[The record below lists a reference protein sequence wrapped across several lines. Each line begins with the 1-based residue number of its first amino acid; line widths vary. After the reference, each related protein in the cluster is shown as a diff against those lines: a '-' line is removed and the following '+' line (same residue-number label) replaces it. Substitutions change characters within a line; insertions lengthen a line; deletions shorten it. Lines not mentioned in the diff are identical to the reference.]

1 MVCFLTGYA
10 SCAASASLP
19 AWLAHLLSAVSAA
32 SACERTALNCNKT
45 SVFSR
50 VQARSAPRAHV
61 RELLCVSQSSKER
74 LRRSRTESS
83 GAAPAIE
90 ELAGEARQVRPAG
103 PRADQYQPGSDFSRA
118 QEVWRAPG
126 PPAPTSSALPRQPAI
141 PPPSRARP
149 AEVGNFRPG
158 TIFLPC
164 EEVWRAP
171 GPPAPTTVVS
181 SRKIS
186 FPPQSRPH
194 AAGGKRKK
202 APHRKFR
209 CDAFDSMGGN
219 ASETFPGMNG

>member
-126 PPAPTSSALPRQPAI
+126 PPV
-141 PPPSRARP
+141 PPSNIFSQKISLPPSPNRP
-149 AEVGNFRPG
+149 HTAEVGNSRVGTAFLHPKRSGGRPALQFPRATFSHRRSVFRPNPDHM
-158 TIFLPC
+158 L
-164 EEVWRAP
+164 
-171 GPPAPTTVVS
+171 
-181 SRKIS
+181 
-186 FPPQSRPH
+186 Q
-194 AAGGKRKK
+194 GGKEKK
-202 APHRKFR
+202 RR
-209 CDAFDSMGGN
+209 TGNSDATPLIRWGGTPLRLSP
-219 ASETFPGMNG
+219 A

>member
-103 PRADQYQPGSDFSRA
+103 PRAEKLA
-118 QEVWRAPG
+118 
-126 PPAPTSSALPRQPAI
+126 
-141 PPPSRARP
+141 ARLGLL
-149 AEVGNFRPG
+149 AG
-158 TIFLPC
+158 
-164 EEVWRAP
+164 EEVWRAS
-171 GPPAPTTVVS
+171 GPPAPATIKPSQKFSIAPFLPTAYHRS
-181 SRKIS
+181 WK
-186 FPPQSRPH
+186 FPPRYCSTPSEEVWRASGPP
-194 AAGGKRKK
+194 
-202 APHRKFR
+202 APPSIKFLRKFSISPLSR
-209 CDAFDSMGGN
+209 SRTAEVGIFRFVIVPVHESKYHR
-219 ASETFPGMNG
+219 A

>member
-61 RELLCVSQSSKER
+61 RELLCVSQSSKEQ

-118 QEVWRAPG
+118 KRSGGRQALQLPRASNSCGSSVIRLHPDCALQKSENSAPAPLSPIEEVWRESG
-126 PPAPTSSALPRQPAI
+126 PPAPLASNPCRHSNSRQTPAI
-141 PPPSRARP
+141 FFEDKSA
-149 AEVGNFRPG
+149 
-158 TIFLPC
+158 
-164 EEVWRAP
+164 
-171 GPPAPTTVVS
+171 
-181 SRKIS
+181 
-186 FPPQSRPH
+186 
-194 AAGGKRKK
+194 
-202 APHRKFR
+202 
-209 CDAFDSMGGN
+209 
-219 ASETFPGMNG
+219 

>member
-19 AWLAHLLSAVSAA
+19 AWPAH
-32 SACERTALNCNKT
+32 RK
-45 SVFSR
+45 
-50 VQARSAPRAHV
+50 ARSAPRAHV

-103 PRADQYQPGSDFSRA
+103 PRAEKLATRSSFLTGARGLEGARPSSSPEQHFLTEDQ
-118 QEVWRAPG
+118 
-126 PPAPTSSALPRQPAI
+126 SSAPQPTTHSRSRKF
-141 PPPSRARP
+141 PSRYRP
-149 AEVGNFRPG
+149 RSF
-158 TIFLPC
+158 

-186 FPPQSRPH
+186 LPPQSRPH

>member
-19 AWLAHLLSAVSAA
+19 AWPAH
-32 SACERTALNCNKT
+32 RK
-45 SVFSR
+45 
-50 VQARSAPRAHV
+50 ARSAPRAHV

-103 PRADQYQPGSDFSRA
+103 PRAEKLATRSSFLTGG
-118 QEVWRAPG
+118 EVWRALG
-126 PPAPTSSALPRQPAI
+126 PPVPASIKFSRKFAFRFPSERAPQKSEISALVLPSPIRRSRKFPRRYRLS
-141 PPPSRARP
+141 PS
-149 AEVGNFRPG
+149 
-158 TIFLPC
+158 

-171 GPPAPTTVVS
+171 GPPVPPS
-181 SRKIS
+181 NIFSQKIS
-186 FPPQSRPH
+186 LPPQSRPH

>member
-103 PRADQYQPGSDFSRA
+103 PRADQSQPGSDFSRA
-118 QEVWRAPG
+118 KRSGGRPALQLPRVSNSCGSSAYRLSPARAPQKSEFFASLLFPFMNQNITG
-126 PPAPTSSALPRQPAI
+126 RSHREYHGLEPGV
-141 PPPSRARP
+141 RAGRFLHNASGAVAEHFP
-149 AEVGNFRPG
+149 AE
-158 TIFLPC
+158 
-164 EEVWRAP
+164 
-171 GPPAPTTVVS
+171 
-181 SRKIS
+181 
-186 FPPQSRPH
+186 
-194 AAGGKRKK
+194 
-202 APHRKFR
+202 
-209 CDAFDSMGGN
+209 
-219 ASETFPGMNG
+219 

>member
-103 PRADQYQPGSDFSRA
+103 PRADQSQPGSDFSRA
-118 QEVWRAPG
+118 QEVWRATG
-126 PPAPTSSALPRQPAI
+126 PPAPTSTLPRRCSAYRL
-141 PPPSRARP
+141 PPD
-149 AEVGNFRPG
+149 
-158 TIFLPC
+158 
-164 EEVWRAP
+164 RAP
-171 GPPAPTTVVS
+171 QKSEIPASVLSSSSVEVETVFKFKYLQTS
-181 SRKIS
+181 HQWYKIKGEDGTGAHYYTVC
-186 FPPQSRPH
+186 Q
-194 AAGGKRKK
+194 AG
-202 APHRKFR
+202 
-209 CDAFDSMGGN
+209 DSTGQ
-219 ASETFPGMNG
+219 A